1 MIDLQQHNG
10 YNCKTPLQLADP
22 TQFEL
27 VGVGVDFVFQRKK
40 NKEGRKKKNP
50 HLASSKRNG
59 PTCLNF
65 GDCLVGVW
73 RVYGNCL
80 AGVWWVSGGCL
91 VGVWWVSGG
100 CLEGAWRVSGG

>member
-1 MIDLQQHNG
+1 MRGKKCSQKFDFCQ
-10 YNCKTPLQLADP
+10 TPLQLEKP
-22 TQFEL
+22 NSTS
-27 VGVGVDFVFQRKK
+27 VGLSRRK
-40 NKEGRKKKNP
+40 KKKNP
-50 HLASSKRNG
+50 HLASSRRID

-73 RVYGNCL
+73 KLSGGCL

-100 CLEGAWRVSGG
+100 CLKGV